1 MSTKFSSF
9 LVDAIAAPC
18 YRLSMKNDSV
28 TRIAV
33 ALAPEEIVLLEKIRR
48 KMAAR
53 LGVWQPTTQIV
64 RMGLRALAKQEGL
77 K

>member
-1 MSTKFSSF
+1 
-9 LVDAIAAPC
+9 
-18 YRLSMKNDSV
+18 MKNDSV